1 MQQELSRV
9 EQFERIR
16 RDRREE
22 ALSIRALARRHRV
35 HRRAVRQALAAAI
48 PPAKRI
54 PPRASPVLG
63 PYLATIRR
71 WLIED
76 RQAPRKQRHTA
87 RRIWERLVDEEG
99 APVAEPT
106 VRAAVRRLR
115 RELDLEQRD
124 VAIVA
129 LHWPGEEAQVDF
141 GLAEAI
147 IAGVRTRL
155 SLFHLRLSHSGESVT
170 VAYPTEGQEAFFEGH
185 VLAFERLGGVPGL
198 IRYDNASTLVTRI
211 LRGRDR
217 KLTPGFVALRSHYG
231 FDSLFCEPGERG
243 AHEKGGVEG
252 EVGRFR
258 RRHLVPL
265 PRVATL
271 AELNERLA
279 AADRHDLG
287 RHVASR
293 RSTVGQDAA
302 ADRAALRPLPAEP
315 FDPARIVRVRV
326 DAKARVCVRQSW
338 YSVPA
343 RYAGR
348 ELSARLGGTALEVLD
363 GTRVIARHERTVV
376 RGSQTLVLDHYL
388 EILARKPGAMPGAL
402 ATHQARER
410 GVLTAAHERFWKR
423 ARRRLGDPAGTRALI
438 EVLLLHRNLPFI
450 AIHAALDTAD
460 RIGAVDP
467 ALVAIEA
474 RRISD
479 GQGPTGAPVERAALR
494 RFDRPAPRLTVY
506 DGLLAEGGR

>member
-1 MQQELSRV
+1 V

-22 ALSIRALARRHRV
+22 ALSIRALARRHGV
-35 HRRAVRQALAAAI
+35 HRRAVRQALAAAT
-48 PPAKRI
+48 PPPKRI

-63 PYLATIRR
+63 PHQATIRR

-99 APVAEPT
+99 VAVAEPT

-115 RELDLEQRD
+115 AELDLERRD

-129 LHWPGEEAQVDF
+129 LHLPGEEAQVDF

-147 IAGVRTRL
+147 IAGVRTRV
-155 SLFHLRLSHSGESVT
+155 SLFHLRLSHSGEAVH
-170 VAYPTEGQEAFFEGH
+170 VAYPSEGQEAFFEGH
-185 VLAFERLGGVPGL
+185 VIAFGRLGGVPHL
-198 IRYDNASTLVTRI
+198 IRYDNASTLVTRVMQ
-211 LRGRDR
+211 GRDR
-217 KLTPGFVALRSHYG
+217 RLTPGFVALRSHYG
-231 FDSLFCEPGERG
+231 FDSFFCEPGERG

-265 PRVATL
+265 PRVRSL

-279 AADRHDLG
+279 AADRADLA

-293 RSTVGQDAA
+293 RATVGQDAA
-302 ADRAALRPLPAEP
+302 VDRAALRHLPAEP

-348 ELSARLGGTALEVLD
+348 ELIARLGGTALEIRD
-363 GTRVIARHERTVV
+363 GARVVARHERTVV

-410 GVLTAAHERFWKR
+410 GVLTSAHERFWKR

-438 EVLLLHRNLPFI
+438 EVLLLHRSLPFI
-450 AIHAALDTAD
+450 AVHAALDAAD
-460 RIGAVDP
+460 RIGSIDP
-467 ALVAIEA
+467 GLVAIEA

-479 GQGPTGAPVERAALR
+479 GRGPTGAPVERAALR
-494 RFDRPAPRLTVY
+494 RFDRPTPVLTMY